1 MRFAFLILWLA
12 VSAGCAGGAAAAP
25 PPARASVAAAAS
37 RDAAAAT
44 SARLEPARWGA
55 PSEPSAAL
63 TPSRQAFLDGYQA
76 YAARDLPRASER
88 LKVAADAY
96 PELGDYA
103 LLYLG
108 CAQRDAGD
116 LNSAEKSFNLLVE
129 TYPRSVFVNRA
140 RIESAVIALKQG
152 RSAQARD
159 IASRVL
165 LSTSDSE
172 LEQDARLIL
181 ARALTA
187 TGEPRAA
194 LEQLLTL
201 REKYPRSSA
210 DPQAREEVY
219 ALLAAYPEVLDSR
232 SLGYHIAEAERLLKE
247 GRPADTRDHIE
258 KATALKPTV
267 AQRAELI
274 WLTAKA
280 WSSDPARRRQA
291 LKAYLKLAPKGPSA
305 PEALYDLGR
314 LYWHDN
320 DTVRAR
326 IYFRRLTATFPDSER
341 APETM
346 LKIGRTL
353 EEDGKLADARAIYER
368 LASRYPHSAAG
379 AEARFRAPWML
390 YTAGQYESAAR
401 RFAAAGA
408 AATAPVE
415 RDMFGY
421 WQARALEK
429 SGAAPP
435 RVRAL
440 MERVAQSID
449 SNYYPA
455 LAARRIAARP
465 VILPAATVPD
475 PIVNAPPELSGA
487 GAFHLSRAV
496 ELKTLGLSSL
506 EAGELRMLR
515 GEAGHNPALR
525 DFVLVEF
532 QAAGHYHDAL
542 TLART
547 MAEQG
552 TMSPEVA
559 ERFRYPRA
567 YWESLAAAGKRGD
580 IDPYLLLA
588 LMRQESLFDPAARS
602 PSDAQGLMQLL
613 PSTARI
619 IAGEVAMPAA
629 RLDLFDPAVN
639 IELGTAYLKKLL
651 RMFGGN
657 AFKAVAA
664 YNGGEHAVER
674 WNARFAG
681 DDDEWVENIDF
692 HETREYVKKVLGGL
706 REYRLL
712 YARASGV

>member
-1 MRFAFLILWLA
+1 M
-12 VSAGCAGGAAAAP
+12 
-25 PPARASVAAAAS
+25 PPAADASMAVAAS
-37 RDAAAAT
+37 EST
-44 SARLEPARWGA
+44 RLQPARENALVERG
-55 PSEPSAAL
+55 AAL

-76 YAARDLPRASER
+76 YAAHDFSHAAER
-88 LKVAADAY
+88 LKVAADTY
-96 PELGDYA
+96 PDLGDYA

-108 CAQRDAGD
+108 YAQRDTGD
-116 LNSAEKSFNLLVE
+116 LNNAERSFNLLIE

-140 RIESAVIALKQG
+140 RVESAAIAMKQG
-152 RSAQARD
+152 RSARARD
-159 IASRVL
+159 IASQVL
-165 LSTSDSE
+165 LLTSDSQ

-187 TGEPRAA
+187 TGELRAA
-194 LEQLLTL
+194 LEQLQTL
-201 REKYPRSSA
+201 REKYPHSSA
-210 DPQAREEVY
+210 DPQARDAAY

-232 SLGYHIAEAERLLKE
+232 SFGYHTAEAERLLKE
-247 GRPADTRDHIE
+247 GRAADARDHIE
-258 KATALKPTV
+258 KAAGLKPPV

-274 WLTAKA
+274 WMTARA

-326 IYFRRLTATFPDSER
+326 IYFRRLTATFPGSER
-341 APETM
+341 APEAM

-353 EEDGKLADARAIYER
+353 EEDGKLAEARAIYER
-368 LASRYPHSAAG
+368 LASRYSHSAAG

-390 YTAGQYESAAR
+390 YTTGRYESAAR

-408 AATAPVE
+408 AATDPVE

-429 SGAAPP
+429 SGASKAQA
-435 RVRAL
+435 RAL
-440 MERVAQSID
+440 MERVAESID

-455 LAARRIAARP
+455 LAASRIAARP
-465 VILPAATVPD
+465 AVLPAATVPD

-487 GAFHLSRAV
+487 GEFHLSRAV
-496 ELKTLGLSSL
+496 ELKTLGLGSL

-515 GEAGHNPALR
+515 GEAGTDPALR

-542 TLART
+542 TLAHA

-567 YWESLAAAGKRGD
+567 YWESLAGVGKRTG

-613 PSTARI
+613 PSTART
-619 IAGEVAMPAA
+619 IAAEVAMPAA

-639 IELGTAYLKKLL
+639 IELGTAYLKKLFE
-651 RMFGGN
+651 MFGGN
-657 AFKAVAA
+657 TFKAVAA

-674 WNARFAG
+674 WNARFKG

-712 YARASGV
+712 YAPASGV